1 MSTPR
6 DEPPA
11 PAAPEGPSVPPAA
24 GVPGPDRYYATRLRQ
39 LAHLELDE
47 AEAAE
52 LWQSVARHRREL
64 EQRLGRDVG
73 QRVALLDY
81 IVNLRP
87 HLEDPQII
95 DRADLKRIQQNAVA
109 DALTGL
115 YNRHYFDA
123 ELAREVERCRRYGAN
138 SSLVLLDLDR
148 FKEVNDTHGHQ
159 AGDAVLRRV
168 GGVILEHVR
177 APDVPCRYG
186 GDEFAI
192 ILPDTPQEEALV
204 VGERIR
210 QAIDEAFADSPVAGL
225 RLPVTASGGVASMGA
240 ESSSAEA
247 LLAWADRALYGA
259 KRRIS
264 DPRAGTAQRDEPAP
278 WRGLP
283 SVL

>member
-1 MSTPR
+1 
-6 DEPPA
+6 
-11 PAAPEGPSVPPAA
+11 
-24 GVPGPDRYYATRLRQ
+24 VPGPDRYYSTRLRQ

-81 IVNLRP
+81 IVNVRP
-87 HLEDPQII
+87 HVEDPQII
-95 DRADLKRIQQNAVA
+95 GRADLRRIQQRAVA

-138 SSLVLLDLDR
+138 SSLVLLDLDH

-159 AGDAVLRRV
+159 VGDEVLRRV
-168 GGVILEHVR
+168 GEVILEHVR

-192 ILPDTPQEEALV
+192 ILPNTPQEEALV

-210 QAIDEAFADSPVAGL
+210 QAIDLSFAENPIAGK
-225 RLPVTASGGVASMGA
+225 RLPVTASGGVASMGT
-240 ESSSAEA
+240 EPPSAED
-247 LLAWADRALYGA
+247 LLSWADRALYGA
-259 KRRIS
+259 KRRTS
-264 DPRAGTAQRDEPAP
+264 DPHAVQPKPGAPAR
-278 WRGLP
+278 WQALP
-283 SVL
+283 SYL

>member
-1 MSTPR
+1 MGVMTPN
-6 DEPPA
+6 DEHPA
-11 PAAPEGPSVPPAA
+11 MPTPGGGTPVSGTAGPR
-24 GVPGPDRYYATRLRQ
+24 PDRYYATRLRQ
-39 LAHLELDE
+39 LAHLELEE

-64 EQRLGRDVG
+64 EQQLARDVG

-81 IVNLRP
+81 LVNIRP

-95 DRADLKRIQQNAVA
+95 ARADLRQIQQRAVA

-115 YNRHYFDA
+115 YNRHYFDS
-123 ELAREVERCRRYGAN
+123 ELAREVERCRRYGAR
-138 SSLVLLDLDR
+138 SSLLLLDLDR

-159 AGDAVLRRV
+159 AGDEVLRRV
-168 GGVILEHVR
+168 GAVILEHVR

-192 ILPDTPQEEALV
+192 ILPDTPEEEALV

-210 QAIDEAFADSPVAGL
+210 RAVDLAFTESLIAGR
-225 RLPVTASGGVASMGA
+225 RLPVTASGGVASMSA
-240 ESSSAEA
+240 ESSSAGE
-247 LLAWADRALYGA
+247 LIAWADQALYQA
-259 KRRIS
+259 KRRSGPTRS
-264 DPRAGTAQRDEPAP
+264 DGAAQWRA
-278 WRGLP
+278 LP

>member
-1 MSTPR
+1 MPPIP
-6 DEPPA
+6 DEGPTF
-11 PAAPEGPSVPPAA
+11 AAPGAGPT
-24 GVPGPDRYYATRLRQ
+24 GPDRYYATRLRQ
-39 LAHLELDE
+39 LAHLEMEE

-52 LWQSVARHRREL
+52 LWQSVARHRRDL

-81 IVNLRP
+81 IVNVRP

-95 DRADLKRIQQNAVA
+95 ARADLRRIQQHAVA

-115 YNRHYFDA
+115 YNRHYFEA
-123 ELAREVERCRRYGAN
+123 ELTREVERCRRYGAC

-159 AGDAVLRRV
+159 VGDDVLRRV
-168 GGVILEHVR
+168 GSVILEHVR

-210 QAIDEAFADSPVAGL
+210 RAIDRSFAQHPLGGQP
-225 RLPVTASGGVASMGA
+225 LPVTASGGVASMGA
-240 ESSSAEA
+240 ESSAGDLVSG
-247 LLAWADRALYGA
+247 ADRALYDA
-259 KRRIS
+259 KRRNG
-264 DPRAGTAQRDEPAP
+264 DTAGPASVP
-278 WRGLP
+278 WRSLP
-283 SVL
+283 SRP